1 MGSLVTFAIIAVFLG
16 LTLFGWTL
24 VLKIQRD
31 RKISDLKIQYL
42 RISASEESDYQRYI
56 QAERQ
61 LQDVEL
67 KEEKSH
73 QTISLLKNNIIGR
86 RRELRELIDR
96 LRIIKRKYNLVGS
109 GRMSLDDDVDMTKL
123 ISEVRS
129 RLMMNNE
136 DKKRI
141 KSERLKIVD
150 SVASMTDLRQE
161 TEQYEKEWEKIRRE
175 VDKLEIEFRKLDEEE
190 FVRFSKA
197 FIKKRSEEGSLDPE
211 REIIN
216 LLLMLNN
223 KQGML
228 YVRKK
233 EAAKDPTTESIDL
246 IHKYNDDIRK
256 LEAQLRVK
264 AKRLG
269 ISAQRIEEL
278 KNLFVSGR
286 STTPAGA

>member
-1 MGSLVTFAIIAVFLG
+1 MGSLLTFAVIAVVLG

-24 VLKIQRD
+24 VLKLQRD

-42 RISASEESDYQRYI
+42 RTAANEESAYAHYI

-61 LQDVEL
+61 LQDLEL
-67 KEEKSH
+67 KEEKSR
-73 QTISLLKNNIIGR
+73 QSISVLKSNLIGR
-86 RRELRELIDR
+86 RNELHELIDK
-96 LRIIKRKYNLVGS
+96 LRIIKRKYSLVGS
-109 GRMSLDDDVDMTKL
+109 GRMNLDDDLELTKL

-129 RLMMNNE
+129 RLVLNNE

-141 KSERLKIVD
+141 IFERSRIVETLV
-150 SVASMTDLRQE
+150 SLTEIRQE
-161 TEQYEKEWEKIRRE
+161 TGEHETAWEKVRRE
-175 VDKLEIEFRKLDEEE
+175 MDKIEVDFRKLDEEE
-190 FVRFSKA
+190 FVRFCKA

-228 YVRKK
+228 YVRRK
-233 EAAKDPTTESIDL
+233 EAAKDPTTSSIDL

-256 LEAQLRVK
+256 LEMQLRVK

-269 ISAQRIEEL
+269 ITAQRVEEL
-278 KNLFVSGR
+278 KRLFVSGK
-286 STTPAGA
+286 SATATGV